1 MYLRAGGVTTRLT
14 HTWDG
19 LQTRHLLEGTHTNT
33 HKHKHNA
40 EPSAERAARQ
50 RVGAGSRRGA
60 ALLIRGV
67 CTKRESTQ
75 NFTSVSE
82 ETPCNTLTYIHAY
95 YIKPICALTEDLRL
109 GTGCPAPARC
119 SPWPAPSNI
128 RQCRAGNAASRAP
141 RAPRAAIMPVTRG
154 ACSDRACTLGS
165 WSPPCPW
172 PSTRQCRRCGSS
184 SCTSGT
190 SAPTARPSK
199 GIRAAG
205 SRSCSRTAGRCP
217 PWRAPRSEQAAPG

>member
-1 MYLRAGGVTTRLT
+1 MAVIFTRRRGDNTAHT
-14 HTWDG
+14 HIRRPTNEAP
-19 LQTRHLLEGTHTNT
+19 TRGYTHTNT
-33 HKHKHNA
+33 HKHKRTCNA
-40 EPSAERAARQ
+40 QRAARQ
-50 RVGAGSRRGA
+50 SRCGLTRRGA

-67 CTKRESTQ
+67 FTKRESTQ

-109 GTGCPAPARC
+109 GTGGPAPARC

-172 PSTRQCRRCGSS
+172 PSTRLTR
-184 SCTSGT
+184 
-190 SAPTARPSK
+190 
-199 GIRAAG
+199 
-205 SRSCSRTAGRCP
+205 
-217 PWRAPRSEQAAPG
+217 